1 MHTQFRLGR
10 TGLLRLTLAA
20 LPWYALAPAHAGD
33 AGPVPTQ
40 DTPQTQAEKAD
51 QAASGAIQS
60 VVVTAERRSTPLQTS
75 SLSATVL
82 TGEDLLKAGVNVVDQ
97 LQFVTPST
105 AANNYG
111 QGVNITIRGI
121 GKAETNT
128 QTKTGVITYRDGVA
142 TSPGYFGS
150 EPYYDMA
157 SVQILRGPQ
166 GTFGGQNATGGAVL
180 ADSNDPAI
188 GAGVGGYLLGQ
199 AGNYK
204 ERALQGAV
212 NIPMGDTLAAR
223 FAFNSENRDS
233 FFHVGGPYTGGD
245 GALRSRSMRLG
256 VLWKPVK
263 ALSVLFKHDWNNIDM
278 GGYPAAPVGAPGDLY
293 TVSANANQMAKDRF
307 GRSVLRIEYTFEGG
321 TRFRSVTGHQTGT
334 TAYAGDLDGTATANS
349 SFYDSTDERLVSQ
362 EFNLISSDAGPFTW
376 LAGVYANKD
385 EFIVLP
391 GNLISG
397 VVGNPA
403 TVYSFHGSTPTRTR
417 AVFGQ
422 VGYQLTDSLKLAV
435 DARYSQ
441 AHHALNLDIQQYGL
455 PLTQRQSVDFNA
467 ASGKVALDWTLDK
480 HNFLYGFV
488 ASASRPGGLNVP
500 VGIGPATAFDSERV
514 TSTEFGWKADWM
526 GGRVRSQT
534 SVFYNR
540 YNNFQ
545 VTIGYPA
552 VPVFGVEVN
561 TPNPTRIYGF
571 EQQLQ
576 ARVGDGWSMR
586 ANLGL
591 MRSALGEFFATDPRV
606 PATAACAPLR
616 GPASASCI
624 GLDGHKQT
632 YAPEFTFNVS
642 VERRIPVG
650 DYIVTPRINYAHVS
664 SQWATLFENEARGDL
679 LASRNLSGAQVDLEH
694 GDVTASLYATNLT
707 NRHYISAITSGL
719 RYAGAPRQV
728 GLRVTKFF

>member
-20 LPWYALAPAHAGD
+20 LPWCALAPANAGD

-40 DTPQTQAEKAD
+40 DTAQAQAEKAD

-263 ALSVLFKHDWNNIDM
+263 SLSVLFKHDWNNIDM

-417 AVFGQ
+417 ALFGQ

-455 PLTQRQSVDFNA
+455 PLVQRQSVDFNA

-576 ARVGDGWSMR
+576 AKVGDGWSMR

-650 DYIVTPRINYAHVS
+650 DYIITPRINYAHVS